1 MASLLFKAV
10 LLGLATGYFC
20 FGYCLPTILPYF
32 LSTDNLKKGIKHIFF
47 FLFGRLFGYLAF
59 GLLFALLG
67 KSLVQISTF
76 HKLIMPFLY
85 LSLSILLFF
94 YGFFLTFPHFSFCQI
109 FKNKLSTN
117 LSLFFVGLIVGIN
130 ICPPFLISIL
140 NVIETADILKGLLY
154 FFFFF
159 LATTIYFFPL
169 VFFSFLTRYRLTQ
182 IIGKI
187 SAFLAG
193 SYFLY
198 QGILTFIYR

>member
-1 MASLLFKAV
+1 MALLLFKAL

-20 FGYCLPTILPYF
+20 LGYCLPTILPYF
-32 LSTDNLKKGIKHIFF
+32 LSTDNFKKNLKNLLF
-47 FLFGRLFGYLAF
+47 FLFGRLFGYLSF
-59 GLLFALLG
+59 GFFFALLG
-67 KSLVQISTF
+67 KSLVKLSTF
-76 HKLIMPFLY
+76 HNLILPLLY
-85 LSLSILLFF
+85 ICLSILLFL
-94 YGFFLTFPHFSFCQI
+94 YGFFLSFSHFSLCQI
-109 FKNKLSTN
+109 FKNKLTLN
-117 LSLFFVGLIVGIN
+117 LSLFFIGLIMGIN

-159 LATTIYFFPL
+159 LATTIYFFPFAFL
-169 VFFSFLTRYRLTQ
+169 SFLTQYKITK

-193 SYFLY
+193 GYFLY